1 MPDRLERLDWAE
13 RWLGDGFRVIE
24 TPGGFGTLDIDMT
37 RASALV
43 DRLRARGLKATPNHL
58 FVRACALALARH
70 PDLHQLVAG
79 NRRLY
84 PERVDIGLSVAGKT
98 SFAPVM
104 VIEDAARKNVVAI
117 AEEVV
122 RRVPEVRAKEEKD
135 LANMRRWGW
144 LIPWG
149 RLRRWLLRWLMGK
162 LWFRRK
168 LAGTFQLSVSH
179 MMDVTVP
186 FLFNSAGAAGMGRV
200 REAVVPVGGQPAVR
214 KIVTMSCSV
223 DHKVWDGMRLWRF
236 MDEVKKVLEEGE
248 LDGEMS

>member
-1 MPDRLERLDWAE
+1 MPDKIERLDWAE

-24 TPGGFGTLDIDMT
+24 VPGGFATIDIDMT
-37 RASALV
+37 RGMSLLE
-43 DRLRARGLKATPNHL
+43 RMRARGLKATPNHL

-79 NRRLY
+79 TRRLY
-84 PERVDIGLSVAGKT
+84 PERVDIGLSVAGTT

-104 VIEDAARKNVVAI
+104 VIENAANKKVLEI
-117 AEEVV
+117 AEEVI

-135 LANMRRWGW
+135 LASMRRWGW

-162 LWFRRK
+162 VWFRRN

-179 MMDVTVP
+179 MMDLTVP
-186 FLFNSAGAAGMGRV
+186 FLFNSAACIGMGRV
-200 REAVVPVGGQPAVR
+200 RDAVVPVGGQPAVR
-214 KIVTMSCSV
+214 KIVTMSCCI
-223 DHKVWDGMRLWRF
+223 DHKIWDGLRAWRF
-236 MDEVKKVLEEGE
+236 MYELRKVLEEGE
-248 LDGEMS
+248 LEGEVP